1 MAAPEVAARRRRP
14 ALLGVLAVIAVAA
27 VVGIV
32 SATHHRPHGFDPHAM
47 GTINGAKL
55 NRLLRATA
63 AAADSSA
70 PDALAEEG
78 RQLFFST
85 EVAQHGL
92 SCATCHTAGGG
103 VNPQLGTQNHPTKG
117 GDFTGARDPISL
129 WGVADTAPYLWTGAV
144 PTLPEQTVR
153 VITNFFKAGATQ
165 PASVTAHQAAAL
177 DAYLA
182 TLDPPTSPFDLGTM
196 SAAAQN
202 GERLFRGKAGCVSCH
217 FGPLFTDNLI
227 HVTGV
232 PKSSGDTDPGSAS
245 VPGGFNT
252 PQLRDIGATAPYMHN
267 GSIPTLLDVVN
278 FYDQNVVLGPLHLKP
293 AEIAD
298 LVAYLEAL

>member
-1 MAAPEVAARRRRP
+1 MSGRPAPEVAARRRRP

-165 PASVTAHQAAAL
+165 PASVTAHQAAA
-177 DAYLA
+177 
-182 TLDPPTSPFDLGTM
+182 
-196 SAAAQN
+196 QN